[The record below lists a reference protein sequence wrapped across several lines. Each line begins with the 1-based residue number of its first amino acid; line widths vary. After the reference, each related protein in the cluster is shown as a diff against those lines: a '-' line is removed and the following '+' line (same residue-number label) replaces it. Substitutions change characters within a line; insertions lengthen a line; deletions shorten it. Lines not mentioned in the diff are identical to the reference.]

1 MSDNSMIVKY
11 GTFEIDFAAVPH
23 TSLVAMLRRG
33 VSHYFGSEQAS
44 KVTGKYKPND
54 AGELAEGVI
63 DTPENRATDLTAFRE
78 KALEN
83 LLAGTVGV
91 STRGPQVD
99 PVEKI
104 ARGIARKEVQ
114 GILAAHN
121 VKWPKKAEDTVSLP
135 DGSKVTADQLI
146 DRRLAKEGDRIMKEA
161 KKIADQ
167 KAREAKKA
175 AEAAS
180 AEGLAGLI

>member
-11 GTFEIDFAAVPH
+11 GAFEIDFAKVPH

-44 KVTGKYKPND
+44 KVSGKYKPAD
-54 AGELAEGVI
+54 DGSLGEGVV
-63 DTPENRATDLTAFRE
+63 DTAENRAADLQAFRE

-91 STRGPQVD
+91 SIRGPQVD

-146 DRRLAKEGDRIMKEA
+146 DRRLAKEGERIMKEA

-175 AEAAS
+175 AEAAA
-180 AEGLAGLI
+180 AEGLGSLV